1 MDELGPNPPAIP
13 EPPIGS
19 GPPPA
24 FGGPPPIPPTPPAS
38 PPPPALPPLPWEQS
52 GYPFFPALF
61 ETTKLFLTRPRE
73 AYARSSPT
81 VGIGRPLLYGSI
93 LSFVFN
99 VVTASYEFGAR
110 TLMGSMTT
118 HGYMEKWL
126 NSETTIP
133 PIAQLLGTI
142 FASPFV
148 IPLCILLVAGLVH
161 LCLLLLGGAPGGY
174 AATLKSV
181 AYSDAPVFLAIVPFC
196 GSLAGLIW
204 GLVIGVI
211 GLTVVHRISTGKAV
225 AAIVLPALVCCTCVT
240 SFAFLLG
247 FLHG

>member
-13 EPPIGS
+13 ELPIGS

-24 FGGPPPIPPTPPAS
+24 FGGPPPIPPTPPA
-38 PPPPALPPLPWEQS
+38 PPPAALPPLPWEQS
-52 GYPFFPALF
+52 GYPFFAALF
-61 ETTKLFLTRPRE
+61 ETTRLFLTRPRE

-81 VGIGRPLLYGSI
+81 VGNGRPLLYGSI

-99 VVTASYEFGAR
+99 IVTATYEF
-110 TLMGSMTT
+110 LMRSAMDSMTM

-126 NSETTIP
+126 SAETSIP
-133 PIAQLLGTI
+133 PVARLLGTI

-161 LCLLLLGGAPGGY
+161 LCLLLLGGAPGGF
-174 AATLKSV
+174 AATLKSL
-181 AYSDAPVFLAIVPFC
+181 AYSNAPVFLAIVPVC
-196 GSLAGLIW
+196 GSIAGLIW
-204 GLVIGVI
+204 GIVIGVI

-225 AAIVLPALVCCTCVT
+225 AAILLPIFVCCACL
-240 SFAFLLG
+240 SPFL
-247 FLHG
+247 FLAGMLHK